1 MSMSDIKKV
10 IITGASGFLGSN
22 LVEEMK
28 KKEEYFVYA
37 LSSHVEETGELS
49 IKQNTQYHYKDVIF
63 SHEGE
68 EILKNAI
75 IINCAFPRNSTGTG
89 MADGLRYLQRLFVRS
104 KECGVKSF
112 INISSQSVYS
122 QTREEIATEE
132 IQVCPESP
140 YAVGKYAAELMLES
154 VFKGTGIV
162 YTNLRMASLIGPGFD
177 QRIVN
182 RLVRQ
187 ALAGETICF
196 IESEQ
201 QLGFLDVKDAVSAI
215 SALLGTDV
223 SKWRPIYNIG
233 NRQGYSVTK
242 IVNFIQRVF
251 RESGL
256 PVTALVSGKK
266 ECTGTTAVSYQLF
279 NKDTGFEPQIELL
292 DSIRMIMEFFRQ
304 NDLHGG

>member
-1 MSMSDIKKV
+1 MLILQSKV
-10 IITGASGFLGSN
+10 
-22 LVEEMK
+22 
-28 KKEEYFVYA
+28 
-37 LSSHVEETGELS
+37 
-49 IKQNTQYHYKDVIF
+49 
-63 SHEGE
+63 
-68 EILKNAI
+68 
-75 IINCAFPRNSTGTG
+75 
-89 MADGLRYLQRLFVRS
+89 
-104 KECGVKSF
+104 
-112 INISSQSVYS
+112 SV
-122 QTREEIATEE
+122 A
-132 IQVCPESP
+132 
-140 YAVGKYAAELMLES
+140 
-154 VFKGTGIV
+154 
-162 YTNLRMASLIGPGFD
+162 
-177 QRIVN
+177 
-182 RLVRQ
+182 RQ
-187 ALAGETICF
+187 ASSGKVTCSTDTICF

>member
-1 MSMSDIKKV
+1 MSDIRKV
-10 IITGASGFLGSN
+10 FVSGPSGFFGSN
-22 LVEEMK
+22 KLTQRK

-154 VFKGTGIV
+154 VFNGTGIV

-201 QLGFLDVKDAVSAI
+201 QLGFLDVKDAVRAI

-223 SKWRPIYNIG
+223 SK
-233 NRQGYSVTK
+233 
-242 IVNFIQRVF
+242 
-251 RESGL
+251 
-256 PVTALVSGKK
+256 
-266 ECTGTTAVSYQLF
+266 
-279 NKDTGFEPQIELL
+279 
-292 DSIRMIMEFFRQ
+292 
-304 NDLHGG
+304 

>member
-122 QTREEIATEE
+122 QTREDCDRRNTGVSRKPVCRGEICGRAD
-132 IQVCPESP
+132 
-140 YAVGKYAAELMLES
+140 VGE
-154 VFKGTGIV
+154 
-162 YTNLRMASLIGPGFD
+162 
-177 QRIVN
+177 
-182 RLVRQ
+182 
-187 ALAGETICF
+187 CF
-196 IESEQ
+196 Q
-201 QLGFLDVKDAVSAI
+201 
-215 SALLGTDV
+215 
-223 SKWRPIYNIG
+223 G
-233 NRQGYSVTK
+233 NRDCLHKLEDGK
-242 IVNFIQRVF
+242 LDWARV
-251 RESGL
+251 
-256 PVTALVSGKK
+256 
-266 ECTGTTAVSYQLF
+266 
-279 NKDTGFEPQIELL
+279 
-292 DSIRMIMEFFRQ
+292 
-304 NDLHGG
+304 